1 MTGPSSTGAS
11 SASSST
17 RPPPSQGALP
27 DFVDGVANVSPANA
41 RIDLVNRNQE
51 GKSGNHGA
59 LVVLDV
65 GEQDTL
71 DVSWKAFALA
81 TESIVLELLNIFGQI
96 IYPLYPL
103 LEQENVKERLRNRDH
118 LNDKGFFATVMAA
131 CALTSA
137 RVRDGAYS
145 GYISD
150 DLRKPE
156 TSSEIFFTAAKEC
169 LKNDYARIGTAHVVE
184 HIKAYSL
191 LALTSIQYGSRVDVQ
206 QYLGKGFTL
215 AAMYRFYDEKSWPSD
230 LKESQRETYRRV
242 YWATYMLDVYSAVV
256 WNCFLRSQEIHAYVR
271 YPNDTSDEKLSEI
284 SPRQPRLEKAVSW
297 LVGWNFALDLYRV
310 LEHVVNKAR
319 AKKFTHD
326 DRRSVDN
333 LVFADTFS
341 DRDVMQTM
349 LNMYYELPR
358 QFKET
363 PPMTGDLRK
372 DIFGFQ
378 AANIQATLQ
387 LLRMIL
393 FSFED
398 GPGVERKCDVANEVL
413 QVFHTIPIPYLRA
426 LSTPLVYQLGSI
438 GQILGS
444 VLEEPLSQPVYERVR
459 TALVLM
465 ADLLQSLENG
475 LHRSAGAAQG
485 LRSQV
490 EKLDQYMRDQRNKP
504 LPAILQPQKFP
515 DLNPVSM
522 HHVGTAT
529 SSISLPEPNV
539 LPNAQ
544 TLPEMHVDWPWQFF
558 QEGNYY
564 QGNMGGGSHF

>member
-1 MTGPSSTGAS
+1 MSFIFSFVVGRSTC
-11 SASSST
+11 
-17 RPPPSQGALP
+17 
-27 DFVDGVANVSPANA
+27 ANTSCP
-41 RIDLVNRNQE
+41 
-51 GKSGNHGA
+51 
-59 LVVLDV
+59 
-65 GEQDTL
+65 
-71 DVSWKAFALA
+71 
-81 TESIVLELLNIFGQI
+81 
-96 IYPLYPL
+96 
-103 LEQENVKERLRNRDH
+103 
-118 LNDKGFFATVMAA
+118 GFFAAIMAA

-156 TSSEIFFTAAKEC
+156 TSSEIFFTAAKES
-169 LKNDYARIGTAHVVE
+169 LMQEYGRIGTEHVVE

-215 AAMYRFYDEKSWPSD
+215 AAMYRFYDEKCWPSE
-230 LKESQRETYRRV
+230 LTESQRETYRRV
-242 YWATYMLDVYSAVV
+242 YWATYTLDVYSAVV

-271 YPNDTSDEKLSEI
+271 YPNDTNDENPPQY
-284 SPRQPRLEKAVSW
+284 SPHQPRSGKSVSW
-297 LVGWNFALDLYRV
+297 LIGWNFALDLNRV

-363 PPMTGDLRK
+363 PPMTGDVRK
-372 DIFGFQ
+372 DIFAFQ

-426 LSTPLVYQLGSI
+426 LSTPLVFQLGSI

-444 VLEEPLSQPVYERVR
+444 VLEEPLSQPVFERVR

-504 LPAILQPQKFP
+504 PAPNPQPQIFP
-515 DLNPVSM
+515 DLNLVNM
-522 HHVGTAT
+522 HHVGTGT
-529 SSISLPEPNV
+529 PSISMPESG
-539 LPNAQ
+539 LLLNAHAI
-544 TLPEMHVDWPWQFF
+544 PEMHVDWPWQFF

-564 QGNMGGGSHF
+564 QGNISGGGHF